1 MKVIQSGDEYN
12 VYGNGVMTY
21 DALPTR
27 TYTVEFD
34 PMRGCFLQARSNI
47 EVTEKAYG
55 AQEQKIDKVM
65 NAFRRADRS
74 LGVILSGDKGIGKTM
89 FSKKL
94 CQRFLEEGMPVI
106 LVDECYP
113 RLSQFLGEIDQEC
126 VILFDEFE
134 KMFDTPGDD
143 YEDECEDE
151 QAKLLSLFD
160 GTSGGKKLFVVTC
173 NEIEGLNDCFI
184 NRPGRFHY
192 HFRFEYP
199 SADEIKAYMSDKLED
214 KYHGEISKVV
224 AFAKRIKLNYDCL
237 RAIAFELNT
246 GIGFEEAISDL
257 NILNLEEYDYD
268 VTLYFED
275 GKTLHETRYSVDLY
289 NRDDPFGW
297 VELHNAKGEK
307 VVDAKFNKNMLMNDV
322 KEDAVV
328 IPAKGISLD
337 YDDYDE
343 DERTTMVYRKK
354 KPVRLTFS
362 LSRPQNLHYFM

>member
-1 MKVIQSGDEYN
+1 MKVIQSGDVYN
-12 VYGNGVMTY
+12 LYGGGVMTY
-21 DALPTR
+21 DALPPK

-34 PMRGCFLQARSNI
+34 PRSGCFLKERSNI
-47 EVTEKAYG
+47 EICEKAYG
-55 AQEQKIDKVM
+55 AQNQKTEKVM
-65 NAFRRADRS
+65 NAFRRAERS

-89 FSKKL
+89 FAKNL
-94 CQRFLEEGMPVI
+94 CQRCVDLGLPVL

-113 RLSQFLGEIDQEC
+113 RLSQFIGEIDQEC
-126 VILFDEFE
+126 VVLFDEFE
-134 KMFDTPGDD
+134 KMFNTPSDD
-143 YEDECEDE
+143 YEDESEDE
-151 QAKLLSLFD
+151 QARLLSLFD

-173 NEIEGLNDCFI
+173 NEIDGLNDCFI

-192 HFRFEYP
+192 HFRFAYP
-199 SADEIKAYMSDKLED
+199 SADEIRTYMSDKLD
-214 KYHGEISKVV
+214 KQYHSEIGKVV

-257 NILNLEEYDYD
+257 NILNAEEYDYD

-275 GKTLHETRYSVDLY
+275 GKTLHEARYSVDLY

-297 VELHNAKGEK
+297 VELHNPAGEK
-307 VVDAKFNKNMLMNDV
+307 IVDARFNKNMVMYDV
-322 KEDAVV
+322 KEDVIV
-328 IPAKGISLD
+328 IPAKGFSLD

-343 DERTTMVYRKK
+343 DDRVTMAYRKK

-362 LSRPQNLHYFM
+362 ISKPQNLHFFM